1 MFGLSPGCD
10 GFNMGKLGQVL
21 LLSIVGGG
29 GNILLKYSL
38 LFVAGTGAGNTWT
51 GGGSVC

>member
-1 MFGLSPGCD
+1 MFGLSPGCE
-10 GFNMGKLGQVL
+10 GFSMGKLGQVL

-38 LFVAGTGAGNTWT
+38 LLVAGTGSGNTWT